1 MGMHT
6 AVTQPNTSLL
16 DQVTLIVK
24 IPAAT
29 VYIVTRGLMLIVKTL
44 TRECQPN
51 TRTHQNKEGEMP
63 IVNIL
68 KRASSYILGSDDD
81 AEDGSGELVYEDNEI
96 LFCKNNICV
105 HPPAVVR
112 QESDILHY
120 PGYLTVTTKTFIDQ
134 YNNAKR
140 PTLFLTWIPN
150 STLRKC
156 PSTVENVALG
166 RVGNGGAVGLSESKL
181 KLHLQQLHPASKCN
195 NGQDGQGGLPCGKT
209 GVPMQEKA
217 TVPTVGE
224 NPFTTTIKIANT
236 NPFLEPYNEAIAQSA
251 TSDSKSMN
259 CSDYSETISISSNS
273 DKASLCN
280 DAIGPD
286 EEGEDDVDEGCII
299 TSDAHHSSSTGG
311 GPDELLEGEDPELK
325 TELQPLLDD
334 DGTKLSSNVTSK
346 LHHHHKL
353 PSQSSVTSVNITIA
367 SPHIQNLDIS
377 PPEATLPA
385 TERFLRSL
393 SITSSDEN
401 NPNWMSPELLAYKHN
416 LAFPESAS
424 ASPIVSRKAPLKCR
438 RFSVD
443 LSQMRALRLFF
454 NDEQCTS
461 GQLVI
466 ASRESQYK
474 ILHFHH
480 GGLDHLA
487 QVLHQW
493 HCLLHNIKLAPG
505 QDEPGNV
512 PYRQFMVCRPE
523 VRPAELHPEEGKV
536 SKITTDYFYGTLLNE
551 RGQIE
556 DDLQL
561 RKCVFFGGLDRSLR
575 KTVWPFLL
583 HCYSTG
589 STFEDR
595 AALAEIRR
603 QEYEEITRRRLYSM
617 SPEAQAQFWRTV
629 QCVIEKDVVRTDRG
643 NPFFAG
649 DDNPNIDT
657 MKNILLNYA
666 FYNPGMSY
674 TQGMSDLL
682 APVLCEIKSESETFW
697 CFVGLMQRAI
707 FVCTPTDNDIDRNLC
722 YLRELIRLM
731 VPNFYKH
738 LQKHADAMELLFC
751 HRWILLCFKREF
763 TEAVAIRMWEAC
775 WSNYLTDYFHL
786 FLCLAIIAVYAD
798 DVIAQDLRTDEM
810 LLHFSSLAMYMDGQL
825 ILRKARGLLHQ
836 FRQYPKIPCTLSGLC
851 KRCGPGMW
859 DSGHHPSIECIGH
872 LDHETC
878 ALAMD

>member
-1 MGMHT
+1 
-6 AVTQPNTSLL
+6 
-16 DQVTLIVK
+16 
-24 IPAAT
+24 
-29 VYIVTRGLMLIVKTL
+29 
-44 TRECQPN
+44 
-51 TRTHQNKEGEMP
+51 MP

-68 KRASSYILGSDDD
+68 KRASSYIMGSDDD
-81 AEDGSGELVYEDNEI
+81 GDESSELLYEDNEV

-105 HPPAVVR
+105 HPPAVIR

-156 PSTVENVALG
+156 PSTVENVAFF
-166 RVGNGGAVGLSESKL
+166 RTNGLSENKLKQLQQEQL
-181 KLHLQQLHPASKCN
+181 KLHQQQKESISQTQIPKSDVVPN
-195 NGQDGQGGLPCGKT
+195 PPEKT
-209 GVPMQEKA
+209 GD
-217 TVPTVGE
+217 

-236 NPFLEPYNEAIAQSA
+236 NPFLEPYNDTIAQ
-251 TSDSKSMN
+251 TSNDTKSMN
-259 CSDYSETISISSNS
+259 CSDYSETLSISSNS
-273 DKASLCN
+273 DKASICN
-280 DAIGPD
+280 STEYSRDDVHD
-286 EEGEDDVDEGCII
+286 EEEDEGII
-299 TSDAHHSSSTGG
+299 SCDTHLSSSII
-311 GPDELLEGEDPELK
+311 EESVEDQELK
-325 TELQPLLDD
+325 TELQPLIETDE
-334 DGTKLSSNVTSK
+334 SK
-346 LHHHHKL
+346 ASTIIKVL
-353 PSQSSVTSVNITIA
+353 PTQSSVTSVNITIA
-367 SPHIQNLDIS
+367 SPHIQNVDIS
-377 PPEATLPA
+377 PPESSLPHN
-385 TERFLRSL
+385 ERFMRSL
-393 SITSSDEN
+393 SISSTDEN
-401 NPNWMSPELLAYKHN
+401 NPNWMSPELLAFKHN

-424 ASPIVSRKAPLKCR
+424 ASPIISRKAPVKCR

-454 NDEQCTS
+454 NDENCTS

-505 QDEPGNV
+505 QDEPNL

-523 VRPAELHPEEGKV
+523 VRKSELHPEEGKV
-536 SKITTDYFYGTLLNE
+536 NKITTDYFYGTLLNDK
-551 RGQIE
+551 GQIE

-561 RKCVFFGGLDRSLR
+561 RKCVFFGGLEKSLR

-583 HCYSTG
+583 HCYSTN

-629 QCVIEKDVVRTDRG
+629 QCVIEKDVIRTDRG

-649 DDNPNIDT
+649 EDNPNIDT

-682 APVLCEIKSESETFW
+682 APVLCEIKNESETFW

-731 VPNFYKH
+731 VPNFFRHLEKH
-738 LQKHADAMELLFC
+738 TDAMELLFC

-836 FRQYPKIPCTLSGLC
+836 FRQFPKIPCTLSGLC

-878 ALAMD
+878 ALAVD

>member
-1 MGMHT
+1 
-6 AVTQPNTSLL
+6 
-16 DQVTLIVK
+16 
-24 IPAAT
+24 
-29 VYIVTRGLMLIVKTL
+29 
-44 TRECQPN
+44 
-51 TRTHQNKEGEMP
+51 MP
-63 IVNIL
+63 IVNML

-81 AEDGSGELVYEDNEI
+81 AEDGATELVYEDNEI

-112 QESDILHY
+112 QESDVLHY

-156 PSTVENVALG
+156 PSTVENIVLSRSVIG
-166 RVGNGGAVGLSESKL
+166 PGGIGLSESKL
-181 KLHLQQLHPASKCN
+181 KLHQQQLLAPLPRE
-195 NGQDGQGGLPCGKT
+195 NGLHRKT
-209 GVPMQEKA
+209 ADAQEKLPA
-217 TVPTVGE
+217 FVEAGE

-236 NPFLEPYNEAIAQSA
+236 NPFLEPYNESIAQTA
-251 TSDSKSMN
+251 TGDNKSMN
-259 CSDYSETISISSNS
+259 CSDYSETISISSSS

-280 DAIGPD
+280 STEYDGREL
-286 EEGEDDVDEGCII
+286 EEPEVADDVDDDEGCVIP
-299 TSDAHHSSSTGG
+299 SEMHSSATAVG
-311 GPDELLEGEDPELK
+311 DELLDSSVEDQDLK
-325 TELQPLLDD
+325 TELQPLLESETG
-334 DGTKLSSNVTSK
+334 GTKLTAAASAK
-346 LHHHHKL
+346 LHQHMKL

-367 SPHIQNLDIS
+367 SPHIQNVDIS
-377 PPEATLPA
+377 PPEAALPA
-385 TERFLRSL
+385 AERFLRSL

-424 ASPIVSRKAPLKCR
+424 ASPIVSRKTPLKCR

-505 QDEPGNV
+505 QDEPANV

-523 VRPAELHPEEGKV
+523 VRKADLHPEEGRV

-551 RGQIE
+551 KGQIE

-595 AALAEIRR
+595 AALSEIRR

-731 VPNFYKH
+731 VPSFYKH
-738 LQKHADAMELLFC
+738 LQKHTDAMELLFC

-810 LLHFSSLAMYMDGQL
+810 LLHFSSLAMYMDGQV

-836 FRQYPKIPCTLSGLC
+836 FRQFPKIPCTLSGLC
-851 KRCGPGMW
+851 RRCGPGMW

>member
-1 MGMHT
+1 
-6 AVTQPNTSLL
+6 
-16 DQVTLIVK
+16 
-24 IPAAT
+24 
-29 VYIVTRGLMLIVKTL
+29 
-44 TRECQPN
+44 
-51 TRTHQNKEGEMP
+51 MP
-63 IVNIL
+63 ISNIL
-68 KRASSYILGSDDD
+68 KRASSYILGSD
-81 AEDGSGELVYEDNEI
+81 EDGEESNELVYEDNEV

-105 HPPAVVR
+105 HPPAIVR

-156 PSTVENVALG
+156 PSTVENVSFF
-166 RVGNGGAVGLSESKL
+166 RTSSFTESKL
-181 KLHLQQLHPASKCN
+181 KVHQEHHKLQLEQTQKEGIVQTQAA
-195 NGQDGQGGLPCGKT
+195 KT
-209 GVPMQEKA
+209 DVANPKLEKN
-217 TVPTVGE
+217 GE
-224 NPFTTTIKIANT
+224 NPFAAALRIANT
-236 NPFLEPYNEAIAQSA
+236 NPFLEPYNETIAQNSIDA
-251 TSDSKSMN
+251 KSMN
-259 CSDYSETISISSNS
+259 CSDYSETISISSSS

-280 DAIGPD
+280 SNEYSREDVHD
-286 EEGEDDVDEGCII
+286 DEDDEGIM
-299 TSDAHHSSSTGG
+299 TSDTHMSTSAV
-311 GPDELLEGEDPELK
+311 EETAEEQELK
-325 TELQPLLDD
+325 TELQPLIESEES
-334 DGTKLSSNVTSK
+334 KANSSLKVLATQTS
-346 LHHHHKL
+346 L
-353 PSQSSVTSVNITIA
+353 TSVNITIA
-367 SPHIQNLDIS
+367 SPHIQNVDIS
-377 PPEATLPA
+377 PPEAALSQN
-385 TERFLRSL
+385 ERFMRSL
-393 SITSSDEN
+393 SLSSNDEN

-424 ASPIVSRKAPLKCR
+424 ASPIVNRKIPLKCR

-454 NDEQCTS
+454 NDENCTS

-505 QDEPGNV
+505 QDEPNL

-523 VRPAELHPEEGKV
+523 VRKAELHPEEGKV
-536 SKITTDYFYGTLLNE
+536 NKITTDYFYGTLLNE
-551 RGQIE
+551 KGQIE

-561 RKCVFFGGLDRSLR
+561 RKCVFFGGLEKSLR

-583 HCYSTG
+583 HCYSTN

-649 DDNPNIDT
+649 EDNPNIDT

-731 VPNFYKH
+731 VPSFYKH
-738 LQKHADAMELLFC
+738 LQKHTDAMEMLFC

-836 FRQYPKIPCTLSGLC
+836 FRLFPKIPCTLSGLC

-878 ALAMD
+878 ALAVD

>member
-1 MGMHT
+1 
-6 AVTQPNTSLL
+6 
-16 DQVTLIVK
+16 
-24 IPAAT
+24 
-29 VYIVTRGLMLIVKTL
+29 
-44 TRECQPN
+44 
-51 TRTHQNKEGEMP
+51 MP
-63 IVNIL
+63 IVSIL
-68 KRASSYILGSDDD
+68 KRASSYIMGSD
-81 AEDGSGELVYEDNEI
+81 EDGDEGNNEMVYEDNEV

-105 HPPAVVR
+105 HPPAVIR
-112 QESDILHY
+112 QESDVLHY

-156 PSTVENVALG
+156 PSTVENVG
-166 RVGNGGAVGLSESKL
+166 FFRCNSLSENKL
-181 KLHLQQLHPASKCN
+181 KLHQQHEQLKLQQKEQLQKGEGLA
-195 NGQDGQGGLPCGKT
+195 GQS
-209 GVPMQEKA
+209 VPEK
-217 TVPTVGE
+217 PGE
-224 NPFTTTIKIANT
+224 NPFVTTIKIANT
-236 NPFLEPYNEAIAQSA
+236 NPFLEPYNDTLAQ
-251 TSDSKSMN
+251 TSSDAKSMN
-259 CSDYSETISISSNS
+259 CSDYSETISISSSS

-280 DAIGPD
+280 SNEYSREDVHDD
-286 EEGEDDVDEGCII
+286 EEDEGII
-299 TSDAHHSSSTGG
+299 TSETNMSNSIVEEST
-311 GPDELLEGEDPELK
+311 EEQELK
-325 TELQPLLDD
+325 TELQPLIE
-334 DGTKLSSNVTSK
+334 TEESAKAASSAKV
-346 LHHHHKL
+346 L
-353 PSQSSVTSVNITIA
+353 PSQTSVTSVNITIA
-367 SPHIQNLDIS
+367 SPHIQNVDI
-377 PPEATLPA
+377 PPPDAVLPPN
-385 TERFLRSL
+385 ERFMRSL
-393 SITSSDEN
+393 SVSSSDEN

-424 ASPIVSRKAPLKCR
+424 ASPIVNRKTPLKCR

-454 NDEQCTS
+454 NDENCTS

-505 QDEPGNV
+505 QDEPNQ

-523 VRPAELHPEEGKV
+523 VRKSELHPEENKV
-536 SKITTDYFYGTLLNE
+536 NKITTDYFYGTLLNE
-551 RGQIE
+551 KGQIE

-561 RKCVFFGGLDRSLR
+561 RKCVFFGGLEKSLR

-583 HCYSTG
+583 HCYSTS

-649 DDNPNIDT
+649 EDNPNIDT

-682 APVLCEIKSESETFW
+682 APVLCEIKNESETFW

-731 VPNFYKH
+731 VPSFYKH
-738 LQKHADAMELLFC
+738 LQKHTDAMELLFC

-825 ILRKARGLLHQ
+825 ILRKARGLLFQ
-836 FRQYPKIPCTLSGLC
+836 FRQFPKIPCTLSGLC

-878 ALAMD
+878 ALAVD

>member
-1 MGMHT
+1 
-6 AVTQPNTSLL
+6 
-16 DQVTLIVK
+16 
-24 IPAAT
+24 
-29 VYIVTRGLMLIVKTL
+29 
-44 TRECQPN
+44 
-51 TRTHQNKEGEMP
+51 MP

-81 AEDGSGELVYEDNEI
+81 AEDGSGTELVYEDNEI

-156 PSTVENVALG
+156 PSTVENVGLG
-166 RVGNGGAVGLSESKL
+166 RAVGNGMGLSESKL
-181 KLHLQQLHPASKCN
+181 KLHLQHHQQQQQQLLLQPSPKENGHASQPAKTAN
-195 NGQDGQGGLPCGKT
+195 NGQ
-209 GVPMQEKA
+209 EKVA
-217 TVPTVGE
+217 VGE
-224 NPFTTTIKIANT
+224 NPFTTTNKIANT
-236 NPFLEPYNEAIAQSA
+236 NPFLEPYNESIAQSA

-259 CSDYSETISISSNS
+259 CSDYSETISISSSS

-280 DAIGPD
+280 SNDYDA
-286 EEGEDDVDEGCII
+286 EEEEEDDVDEGCVI
-299 TSDAHHSSSTGG
+299 SHSGVPG
-311 GPDELLEGEDPELK
+311 DELGADDQEELK
-325 TELQPLLDD
+325 TELQPLLEA
-334 DGTKLSSNVTSK
+334 DGGGSKLS
-346 LHHHHKL
+346 L
-353 PSQSSVTSVNITIA
+353 PSLSSQSSVTSVNITIA
-367 SPHIQNLDIS
+367 SPHIQNLDLS
-377 PPEATLPA
+377 PQEAAMPP

-393 SITSSDEN
+393 SVTSSDEN

-424 ASPIVSRKAPLKCR
+424 ASPIVSRKAPPLKCR

-493 HCLLHNIKLAPG
+493 HCLLHNIKLAPATVG
-505 QDEPGNV
+505 DERTPPPANM

-523 VRPAELHPEEGKV
+523 VRQAELHPEEGKV
-536 SKITTDYFYGTLLNE
+536 CRITTDYFYGTLLNE
-551 RGQIE
+551 KGQIE

-561 RKCVFFGGLDRSLR
+561 RKCVFFGGLDRGLR

-595 AALAEIRR
+595 AALGEIRR

-859 DSGHHPSIECIGH
+859 DSGHHPSIECVGH

>member
-1 MGMHT
+1 
-6 AVTQPNTSLL
+6 
-16 DQVTLIVK
+16 
-24 IPAAT
+24 
-29 VYIVTRGLMLIVKTL
+29 
-44 TRECQPN
+44 
-51 TRTHQNKEGEMP
+51 MP

-81 AEDGSGELVYEDNEI
+81 TEDGGGGGTELVYEDNEI

-166 RVGNGGAVGLSESKL
+166 RGVFGLSESKL
-181 KLHLQQLHPASKCN
+181 KLHLQQHQQHQQHLLQPSAKE
-195 NGQDGQGGLPCGKT
+195 NGQQRNGGC
-209 GVPMQEKA
+209 QEKLLVVA
-217 TVPTVGE
+217 TGGGGE

-259 CSDYSETISISSNS
+259 CSDYSETISISSSS

-280 DAIGPD
+280 SHEEEHDGAMGD
-286 EEGEDDVDEGCII
+286 EEEEEEEEGQGGDIDDDEGCVIP
-299 TSDAHHSSSTGG
+299 TARRKHNSANTAGDGL
-311 GPDELLEGEDPELK
+311 DQEQEEEVDPELK
-325 TELQPLLDD
+325 TELQPLLESDTA
-334 DGTKLSSNVTSK
+334 GRKMSATQAKLHQHMKLSSQS
-346 LHHHHKL
+346 
-353 PSQSSVTSVNITIA
+353 SQSSVTSVNITIA
-367 SPHIQNLDIS
+367 SPHIQNVDLS
-377 PPEATLPA
+377 PQEAVVLPGVA
-385 TERFLRSL
+385 TTERFLRSL
-393 SITSSDEN
+393 SITSNDEN

-424 ASPIVSRKAPLKCR
+424 ASPIVNRKAPLKCR

-505 QDEPGNV
+505 QEEPANA

-523 VRPAELHPEEGKV
+523 VRKAELHPEEGRV

-551 RGQIE
+551 KGQIE

-595 AALAEIRR
+595 AALTEIRR

-649 DDNPNIDT
+649 DDNPNIET

-738 LQKHADAMELLFC
+738 LQKHTDAMELLFC

-836 FRQYPKIPCTLSGLC
+836 FRQFPKIPCTLSGLC

-859 DSGHHPSIECIGH
+859 DSGHHPSIECVGH

>member
-1 MGMHT
+1 
-6 AVTQPNTSLL
+6 
-16 DQVTLIVK
+16 
-24 IPAAT
+24 
-29 VYIVTRGLMLIVKTL
+29 
-44 TRECQPN
+44 
-51 TRTHQNKEGEMP
+51 MP
-63 IVNIL
+63 IVNML

-81 AEDGSGELVYEDNEI
+81 TEDGATELVYEDNEI

-112 QESDILHY
+112 QESDVLHY

-156 PSTVENVALG
+156 PSTVENIVLSRSMTG
-166 RVGNGGAVGLSESKL
+166 PGGIGLSESKL
-181 KLHLQQLHPASKCN
+181 KLHQQQLLAPLPRENGLHRKPGDAPDKLAS
-195 NGQDGQGGLPCGKT
+195 
-209 GVPMQEKA
+209 VEA
-217 TVPTVGE
+217 GE

-236 NPFLEPYNEAIAQSA
+236 NPFLEPYNESIAQTA
-251 TSDSKSMN
+251 TGDNKSMN
-259 CSDYSETISISSNS
+259 CSDYSETISISSSS

-280 DAIGPD
+280 STEYDGRELEEPEVADDGD
-286 EEGEDDVDEGCII
+286 EVDDDEGCVIP
-299 TSDAHHSSSTGG
+299 TEMHSSATAVG
-311 GPDELLEGEDPELK
+311 DELLGSSMEDQELK
-325 TELQPLLDD
+325 TELQPLLESET
-334 DGTKLSSNVTSK
+334 GGAKLAAAASAK
-346 LHHHHKL
+346 LHQHMKL

-377 PPEATLPA
+377 PPEAALPA

-424 ASPIVSRKAPLKCR
+424 ASPIVSRKTPLKCR

-505 QDEPGNV
+505 QDEPANV

-523 VRPAELHPEEGKV
+523 VRKADLHPEEGRV

-551 RGQIE
+551 KGQIE

-731 VPNFYKH
+731 VPSFYKH
-738 LQKHADAMELLFC
+738 LQKHTDAMELLFC

-810 LLHFSSLAMYMDGQL
+810 LLHFSSLAMYMDGQV

-836 FRQYPKIPCTLSGLC
+836 FRQFPKIPCTLSGLC
-851 KRCGPGMW
+851 RRCGPGMW